1 MDEPEASKGPETLQE
16 VIPLFPEGRRATL
29 FVRVTLPIA
38 AFLGLL
44 GSLFLVF
51 PQTYGTFVGG
61 IVTYLVPPAGKE
73 TVIPALVGT
82 GYPPWLVATYI
93 AGIDMSVAWFLAWN
107 WDLVTRIPRVGDTV
121 EDLMLRG
128 EERLKATPLL
138 DRSAFLGLAL
148 FVFVPFQ
155 GSGAVVG
162 IILGRMIGLPPQRAW
177 VAIMTGALLA
187 AFSLAYASEAY
198 KGLITAFGL
207 DVVLQGTLIALGV
220 GAMAFLALRR
230 WLGPRPDP

>member
-1 MDEPEASKGPETLQE
+1 MDEPEAPETLQE

-29 FVRVTLPIA
+29 FVRVGLPIV

-51 PQTYGTFVGG
+51 PETYGTFLGG

-107 WDLVTRIPRVGDTV
+107 WDLVTRLPRVGDTV

-128 EERLKATPLL
+128 KERLQATPLL

-207 DVVLQGTLIALGV
+207 DVVLQGTLIGLGV
-220 GAMAFLALRR
+220 GAAVFLALRR
-230 WLGPRPDP
+230 WLGAGAGP

>member
-1 MDEPEASKGPETLQE
+1 MDDDGAPELIREA
-16 VIPLFPEGRRATL
+16 IPLFPDDRRATL
-29 FVRVTLPIA
+29 FVRVTLPLV
-38 AFLGLL
+38 AFGGLL
-44 GSLFLVF
+44 ASMFLVF
-51 PQTYGTFVGG
+51 PDSYGTFVGG

-73 TVIPALVGT
+73 TVIPALVGA
-82 GYPPWLVATYI
+82 GYAPWLVATYI

-107 WDLVTRIPRVGDTV
+107 WDLVTRIPKAGEAV

-128 EERLKATPLL
+128 KERLNAAPLL

-187 AFSLAYASEAY
+187 AFSLAYATEAY

-207 DVVLQGTLIALGV
+207 DAVLQATLVALGV
-220 GAMAFLALRR
+220 AAAAYLTLRR
-230 WLGPRPDP
+230 LLDRDRDT

>member
-1 MDEPEASKGPETLQE
+1 MPELLRDA
-16 VIPLFPEGRRATL
+16 IPLFPEDRRATL
-29 FVRVTLPIA
+29 FVRVTLPLVA
-38 AFLGLL
+38 LAGLL
-44 GSLFLVF
+44 GSIFLVF
-51 PQTYGTFVGG
+51 PETYGTFLGG

-73 TVIPALVGT
+73 TVIPALVGA
-82 GYPPWLVATYI
+82 GFAPWLVATYI

-107 WDLVTRIPRVGDTV
+107 WDLVTRIPTVGDLV

-128 EERLKATPLL
+128 KERLKTTPLL

-177 VAIMTGALLA
+177 VAIMSGALLA
-187 AFSLAYASEAY
+187 AFSLAYAAEAY
-198 KGLITAFGL
+198 KGLITAFGW
-207 DVVLQGTLIALGV
+207 DVVLQGTLVAVAVGVTTYLAIRRLLG
-220 GAMAFLALRR
+220 RR
-230 WLGPRPDP
+230 PGT

>member
-1 MDEPEASKGPETLQE
+1 MDPPEVPDTLQE
-16 VIPLFPEGRRATL
+16 AIPLFPEGRRGTL
-29 FVRVTLPIA
+29 FIRVTLP
-38 AFLGLL
+38 AFALVGLL
-44 GSLFLVF
+44 ASLPLVF
-51 PQTYGTFVGG
+51 PTDYGTFVGG

-73 TVIPALVGT
+73 TVIPGLVGA

-107 WDLVTRIPRVGDTV
+107 WDLVTRIPRAGDAIERV
-121 EDLMLRG
+121 MLRG
-128 EERLKATPLL
+128 KERLKATPFL

-162 IILGRMIGLPPQRAW
+162 ILLGRMIGLPPQRAW
-177 VAIMTGALLA
+177 VAIMIGALLA
-187 AFSLAYASEAY
+187 AFSLAYAAEAY

-207 DVVLQGTLIALGV
+207 EVVLQGTLVAV
-220 GAMAFLALRR
+220 AGAATAFLVLRR
-230 WLGPRPDP
+230 ILGRPPAR

>member
-1 MDEPEASKGPETLQE
+1 MDEPEAPEPLQE
-16 VIPLFPEGRRATL
+16 IIPLFGDDRRATL
-29 FVRVTLPIA
+29 FVRVTLPIV

-44 GSLFLVF
+44 GSMFLVF
-51 PQTYGTFVGG
+51 PETYGTFLGG
-61 IVTYLVPPAGKE
+61 IITYLVPPAGKE

-128 EERLKATPLL
+128 KERLKATPLL

-207 DVVLQGTLIALGV
+207 DMVLQGTLIALGV
-220 GAMAFLALRR
+220 GATVFLALRR
-230 WLGPRPDP
+230 WLGAGAGP